1 MAQITMFAIFNVAG
15 LALATW
21 GVLVLAGTHSPFGT
35 VAAITMTS
43 GGLGLVMLS
52 TVLLVASVAAALN
65 WRFRSNKAPLNN
77 DEPPFPTHLPQR
89 DQLVAV
95 MENVHYT
102 ALELIERRREIHHL
116 NTHQWHYAHRE
127 ETSREIAT
135 AKQYRQAKSALELH
149 RLSLPTQF
157 WAPVD
162 NYCDAIEQTMAQ
174 EVYSPPNDR
183 QVGET
188 FNRLWHAALREINDL
203 AFATPEPQEVS
214 QVAD

>member
-1 MAQITMFAIFNVAG
+1 MAQITMFTIFNVVG

-21 GVLVLAGTHSPFGT
+21 GVLVLMGTHTPFGP

-65 WRFRSNKAPLNN
+65 WRIRSNKASQLE
-77 DEPPFPTHLPQR
+77 DEPPYPAYLPQR

-95 MENVHYT
+95 MENVHYA

-127 ETSREIAT
+127 ETAREIAA
-135 AKQYRQAKSALELH
+135 AKQYRQAKSSLELH

-162 NYCDAIEQTMAQ
+162 NYCEAIEQTMAQ

-188 FNRLWHAALREINDL
+188 FNRLWHSAMRQINDL
-203 AFATPEPQEVS
+203 AFAMTEPQEVR
-214 QVAD
+214 QAAD